1 MANTLKSLSMAAV
14 AAVSLTT
21 MAGTLAG
28 DRLLSADEVKKLIS
42 GNTAHV
48 TRVKDGDKWNVYF
61 ATDGK
66 AYKKEGEVAGT
77 WEVKDSGEHCVSW
90 ASNDK
95 VRCLRIADIG
105 GGLHARVLPNGKKI
119 VTWKVEAGKKL

>member
-1 MANTLKSLSMAAV
+1 MKLKSLSMAAL

-21 MAGTLAG
+21 MAGASAG

-48 TRVKDGDKWNVYF
+48 TRAKDGAQWNLYF
-61 ATDGK
+61 APDGK
-66 AYKKEGEVAGT
+66 GYKKEGEAAGT
-77 WEVKDSGEHCVSW
+77 WEVKASGEHCVSW

-95 VRCLRIADIG
+95 VRCLRVADNG
-105 GGLHARVLPNGKKI
+105 DGTYARVLPNGKKI
-119 VTWKVEAGKKL
+119 VNWKMEAGKKL